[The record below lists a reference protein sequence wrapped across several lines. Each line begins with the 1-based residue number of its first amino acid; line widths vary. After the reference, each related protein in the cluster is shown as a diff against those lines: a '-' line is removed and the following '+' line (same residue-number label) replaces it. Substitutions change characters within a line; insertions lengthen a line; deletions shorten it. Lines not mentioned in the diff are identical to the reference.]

1 MTLSGQRW
9 IKSGYDGEMKSEKSK
24 GVSNSF
30 ASLDPC
36 PAILQ
41 VVPSLELGGAERTT
55 VDIARAI
62 VEAGG
67 RALVAS
73 SGGGMLKELE
83 ALGASHFDMGVHSK
97 NPIVMALNVERL
109 TRLAEREKVDLIHAR
124 SRAPAWSALAAA
136 RRLKLPFVTTYHSK
150 VHEAPRVKVFYN
162 SVMARSDAVIAN
174 STYTARR
181 IAEVHA
187 PDPAR
192 IFTVPRGIDTQRF
205 DEAAV
210 APARVD
216 ALKTRWHVAD
226 RFHFLLPARITRWK
240 GQAVAIEA
248 AARLARDGV
257 SGFDLLLVGEGR
269 GRDRY
274 LRDLRAAIAARGLDG
289 VVHLVGSCDDMPAA
303 YALADAVLA
312 PSVEAEPFGRVTVE
326 AQAMARPIIV
336 SDAGGPRE
344 TVTAESGLLVPPGD
358 AGALAVAMRKI
369 IDLGV
374 EERRLMGAR
383 GRANARAHYSLAA
396 MAEATLDVYA
406 RLIARARAGA
416 GRQIG

>member
-1 MTLSGQRW
+1 MFDLGN
-9 IKSGYDGEMKSEKSK
+9 

-30 ASLDPC
+30 ESLDPR

-41 VVPSLELGGAERTT
+41 VVPSLEVGGAERTA
-55 VDIARAI
+55 VDVARAI

-73 SGGGMLKELE
+73 SGGRMLKELE
-83 ALGASHFDMGVHSK
+83 ALGATHFDMGVHSK

-109 TRLAEREKVDLIHAR
+109 TRLAEREQVDLIHAR

-174 STYTARR
+174 SAYTARR

-210 APARVD
+210 APGRVA
-216 ALKTRWHVAD
+216 ALKTRWRVAGG
-226 RFHFLLPARITRWK
+226 RFHFVLPARITRWK
-240 GQAVAIEA
+240 GQAVAVEA
-248 AARLARDGV
+248 AARLKRDGV
-257 SGFDLLLVGEGR
+257 AGFDLLLVGEAQ
-269 GRDRY
+269 GRDKYPRE
-274 LRDLRAAIAARGLDG
+274 LRAAIAAHDLGG
-289 VVHLVGSCDDMPAA
+289 IVHLVGPCDDMPAA

-312 PSVEAEPFGRVTVE
+312 PSVEPEPFGRVAVE
-326 AQAMARPIIV
+326 AQAMARPVIV

-344 TVTAESGLLVPPGD
+344 TVTAETGLLVPPGD
-358 AGALAVAMRKI
+358 AGALAGAMRKI
-369 IDLGV
+369 IELGV
-374 EERRLMGAR
+374 GERGVMGAR
-383 GRANARAHYSLAA
+383 GRANALAHYSLAA

-406 RLIARARAGA
+406 RLIAHARGRAG
-416 GRQIG
+416 RKID